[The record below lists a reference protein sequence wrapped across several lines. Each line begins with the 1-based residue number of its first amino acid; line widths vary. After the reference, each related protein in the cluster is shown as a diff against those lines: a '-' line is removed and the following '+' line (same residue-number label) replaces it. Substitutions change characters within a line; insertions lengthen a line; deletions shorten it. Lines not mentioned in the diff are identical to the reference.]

1 MAFLGLT
8 TSINIHTVGYLAITF
23 TTVLLRAMEDTN
35 WTSRDIGRQ
44 KIEEQLTNTLGAIE
58 KTLDF
63 MEGSLSRI
71 NLDGI
76 FGIRLVD
83 DQFHV
88 LLHQRRRSLGSDH
101 SLRSITSKLQHIQRR
116 GEHIADL
123 AMYYVKK
130 LQPVYFRKLDKM
142 LRKGRWR
149 FNYPARYTRTELRE
163 TPAFPTSYFSEYQSD
178 KCIEELL
185 RSKTSNSKH
194 CDISKRCWNIMTSHG
209 THKYTLTHEALYL
222 EIGEMS
228 GCKNHMTL
236 LAERFNQGNFSHL
249 LDVFCANIL
258 RDVEL
263 IESDG
268 FPLMWR
274 DLFLEQVAVCGLVG
288 YKDFCRPEW
297 VDLILSWQLPS
308 GCYGSTDS
316 DGIEEISEKNMQK
329 RTKREEMY
337 MGGGCFAHTTSM
349 ALGALVVNTRFLV
362 EELMT
367 YS

>member
-83 DQFHV
+83 
-88 LLHQRRRSLGSDH
+88 
-101 SLRSITSKLQHIQRR
+101 
-116 GEHIADL
+116 E
-123 AMYYVKK
+123 
-130 LQPVYFRKLDKM
+130 LDKM